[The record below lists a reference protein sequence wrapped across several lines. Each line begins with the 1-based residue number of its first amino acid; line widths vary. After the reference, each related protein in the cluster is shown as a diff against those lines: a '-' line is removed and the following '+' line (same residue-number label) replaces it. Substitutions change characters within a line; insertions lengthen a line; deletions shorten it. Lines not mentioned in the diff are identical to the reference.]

1 MPLLSLQPLALAT
14 VRTAAVFPPHSP
26 TPAGSQPAP
35 ATGHLREASQPPALP
50 QAQRLEMPASST
62 PARPPAPAWADPAAA
77 AVASG
82 LAVRAPDGSVVFTA
96 PPEDSTD
103 TVALQRQGDASAAP
117 PPAAAPAAPVAGG
130 PAPAGAA
137 QTNDQVDELA
147 KRVYDT
153 VRQRLKAELRLD
165 RERSGR
171 LTDLS
176 R

>member
-14 VRTAAVFPPHSP
+14 VRPATLFPSRGP
-26 TPAGSQPAP
+26 THAGSRPAP
-35 ATGHLREASQPPALP
+35 ATEDLREASPSPILP
-50 QAQRLEMPASST
+50 QAQRLELPAPST
-62 PARPPAPAWADPAAA
+62 PAAPPTPAWADPAAA

-82 LAVRAPDGSVVFTA
+82 LATRAPDGSVVFTA
-96 PPEDSTD
+96 PPEDPAD
-103 TVALQRQGDASAAP
+103 TGTVQRQGDAPAP
-117 PPAAAPAAPVAGG
+117 PAAAAAPAAPPAAGA
-130 PAPAGAA
+130 APTGAA

-153 VRQRLKAELRLD
+153 IRQRLKAELRLD